1 MEPPPQSAVPKSPR
15 VPDRHTNMER
25 EMARTDGKLHPRESA
40 RPTNCRGS
48 GAFLTCTPR
57 TYCSRKWL
65 PVKAFLPL
73 PLQRSCFELLAVD
86 LPGPTGISPSQSS
99 PIRSRDDPSSR
110 HRISASFRNLLG
122 SRTIIMRSV
131 HRDFQRTNCLFG
143 SAWRRRFRR
152 LPQHGQSGWQLPL
165 LAPDGL
171 HEGVPYGRPRAPS
184 NRPEALT
191 LGVWRLKAHA
201 IVRCRRNRSRG
212 GQGRTTAH
220 QEPGSNAGVLRL
232 ARRRPGR
239 TDRCV
244 APYRV
249 DVGRDC

>member
-1 MEPPPQSAVPKSPR
+1 
-15 VPDRHTNMER
+15 
-25 EMARTDGKLHPRESA
+25 MARTDGKLHPRESA

-165 LAPDGL
+165 WRRMASKGTPYAV
-171 HEGVPYGRPRAPS
+171 HEGKGAALPRFGTAVVKV
-184 NRPEALT
+184 RVIDLT
-191 LGVWRLKAHA
+191 PPLRCGFHVTQDVFQWERLKGKT
-201 IVRCRRNRSRG
+201 CNGFGGQLSRG
-212 GQGRTTAH
+212 RRWHFSWRWWRGA
-220 QEPGSNAGVLRL
+220 PLL
-232 ARRRPGR
+232 AL
-239 TDRCV
+239 
-244 APYRV
+244 
-249 DVGRDC
+249 